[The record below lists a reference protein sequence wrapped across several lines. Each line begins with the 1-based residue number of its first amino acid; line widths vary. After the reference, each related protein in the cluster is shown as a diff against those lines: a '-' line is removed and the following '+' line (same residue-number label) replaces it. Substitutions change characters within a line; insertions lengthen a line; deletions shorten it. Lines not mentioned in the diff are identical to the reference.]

1 MKIDRRSFL
10 AFGVG
15 GAAGT
20 ALSPLPWKLTDDSS
34 IWSQRWPWVPI
45 PVDGKIGYAQS
56 TCMLCPGGC
65 GITVRKIDDR
75 PVKIEGQ
82 EGHPV
87 NQGGICILGMAGLQ
101 FLYGPSRV
109 KTPLKRTG
117 KRGQGQWAQISWEAA
132 LNEVAEKLGTLRA
145 DGRPQGLACMTDTER
160 GTIPAL
166 LKRFMTVYGSPNFI
180 GPASAQDAQ
189 ETAVRAMAGVDGTV
203 GFDVE
208 KADLILSFGSGL
220 LDGWGSPVRMFQAY
234 SNRQDRKTQIVQIDS
249 RLSNTA
255 AKSDRWISINPG
267 TEGTLAL
274 GLAYHIIAKSFYN
287 KVFVD
292 NFSAGFDSFK
302 QKVMADFSPAK
313 VAEITGVPA
322 DIISELALQF
332 ATAHRPLAI
341 CGRGRGSAPGA
352 LSDTMAVLAL
362 NALVGSINSDGG
374 VRFLPDP
381 GYIFWPDPDLDPI
394 ALKGNEQSRLDGAG
408 TGQFSHTRS
417 LPNRFFEQFGSDQ
430 RNVPEIMLIAD
441 ANPLYTL
448 RDTKAVQAALDQIPF
463 IVSFSSFMD
472 ETAQQADL
480 ILPNHTF
487 LERYQDVPAPAG
499 FTRPFIGLAR
509 PVVAPQYNTRHLGDV
524 IIALAGQLKGTIIR
538 AFGWDNY
545 LACLKDTLDER
556 WEGMI
561 EKGFWMDDHFSSP
574 SWDAMFTTGTG
585 RFEFNGEKVAS
596 DPWTGAV
603 AAEGDS
609 STFPLILVPY
619 DSIRLAGGSIGNPP
633 FMMKTVAAT
642 VLVKAD
648 VFVEIN
654 PETARKYQLNEGTP
668 AMLTTPKGEGKVRI
682 HLSEGIMPGLVAMP
696 TGLGHTAFDDFLA
709 GKGVNVNELVGPVE
723 DAASGFDAAWG
734 IRAKLAKA

>member
-45 PVDGKIGYAQS
+45 PVDGEIGYAQS
-56 TCMLCPGGC
+56 TCTLCPGGC

-82 EGHPV
+82 EGHPI
-87 NQGGICILGMAGLQ
+87 NQGGICPLGTAGLQ

-109 KTPLKRTG
+109 RTPLKRTV
-117 KRGQGQWAQISWEAA
+117 KREYGSCSFLKRVTA

-145 DGRPQGLACMTDTER
+145 DGRPQRLACITDTEH
-160 GTIPAL
+160 GTLPAL
-166 LKRFMTVYGSPNFI
+166 LRRFMTVYGSPNFI
-180 GPASAQDAQ
+180 GPASTKDAQ

-220 LDGWGSPVRMFQAY
+220 LDGWGSPVRMFQTY

-255 AKSDRWISINPG
+255 AKSDRWIPINPG

-274 GLAYHIIAKSFYN
+274 GIAHHIISESFYN
-287 KVFVD
+287 KAFVD
-292 NFSAGFDSFK
+292 NFSAGFDTFK

-313 VAEITGVPA
+313 VAETTGVPA
-322 DIISELALQF
+322 DIILELAMQF

-341 CGRGRGSAPGA
+341 CGRGRGSTPGA
-352 LSDTMAVLAL
+352 LSDSMAVLAL

-374 VRFLPDP
+374 IRFLPDP
-381 GYIFWPDPDLDPI
+381 GHIFWPDPEIDPI
-394 ALKGNEQSRLDGAG
+394 ALKGNEQPRLDGAG

-417 LPNRFFEQFGSDQ
+417 LPNRFFQQFGSDQ
-430 RNVPEIMLIAD
+430 KKIPEMMLIAD

-448 RDTKAVQAALDQIPF
+448 RDTKAVLAAFNQILF

-487 LERYQDVPAPAG
+487 LERFQDVPAPAG
-499 FTRPFIGLAR
+499 FTRPFIGLTR

-524 IIALAGQLKGTIIR
+524 IIALAGQLKGTIVR

-545 LACLKDTLDER
+545 LACLKDTLGGR

-561 EKGFWMDDHFSSP
+561 EKGFWMDDHFVSP
-574 SWDAMFTTGTG
+574 SWDAMFTTRTG
-585 RFEFNGEKVAS
+585 RFEFNGEKVDS
-596 DPWTGAV
+596 DPWKSAV

-619 DSIRLAGGSIGNPP
+619 DSIRLASGSIGNPP
-633 FMMKTVAAT
+633 FMTKTVAAT
-642 VLVKAD
+642 VLVKND
-648 VFVEIN
+648 VFVEVN
-654 PETARKYQLNEGTP
+654 PETARKYQLNEGTQ
-668 AMLTTPKGEGKVRI
+668 AVLATPKGEGKVRI
-682 HLSEGIMPGLVAMP
+682 HLSEGVMPGLVAMP

-709 GKGVNVNELVGPVE
+709 GKGVNVNELIGPVE

-734 IRAKLAKA
+734 IRATLAKA